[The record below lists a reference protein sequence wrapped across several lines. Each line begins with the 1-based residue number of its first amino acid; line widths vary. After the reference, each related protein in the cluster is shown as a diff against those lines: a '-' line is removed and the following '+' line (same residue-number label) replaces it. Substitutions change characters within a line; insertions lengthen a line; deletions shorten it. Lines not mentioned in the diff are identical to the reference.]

1 MILKKTF
8 ILSVFIAILLPS
20 LGFTASSKHKVLFEK
35 AKFTMETKG
44 DLEGAIK
51 LFNKIIKKY
60 PDEREY
66 AANSQL
72 YIGLCYEKLGLNE
85 AQKAYRKVVDGYPE
99 QTEAVKAAN
108 EKLSFL
114 LKAKAVIRKE
124 DKKFNIR
131 KVWAGPDVD
140 IEGAPSP
147 DGRYLSYV
155 DWDTGDLAIYEI
167 ATGKKRR
174 LTNKGTWDESDEF
187 AEFSRWSPDGKRIV
201 YDWYNKKDFIELR
214 IIGLDSSKPRILYSN
229 EEVGWAQT
237 YDWSPDGKQIL
248 ACFWSKDDIHKIV
261 LVSVTDGSVRVLK
274 TLDKWPFNMCFSPD
288 GRYIVYDFPLKED
301 SPDRDIFLLSI
312 DGSREIPLV
321 KHPANDVVLG
331 WVPDGKNI
339 IFASDRTGTPDIWV
353 IRVAEGNPQ
362 GVPRLVKSSKG
373 PFQPMGLG
381 FTIDGSFYY
390 GHRPNKTDVYIT
402 EIDPETGKIMVPPH
416 EAINHFVESNAT
428 PDYSP
433 DGKYLA
439 YISRRTPMTMRYT
452 TRPIGN
458 VLCIRSLETGE
469 EREFKPEINRFG
481 WPRWSPDGRSVLVV
495 NWNANNQKGYYQI
508 DTKTG
513 NVTPVIPTDE
523 DRDLFGRH
531 EWSRDGKTIFYGCRD
546 RKDKILYQIFVR
558 DLESGT
564 EKELYRSDDY
574 LNISLSPDGQ
584 WLALLFLS
592 NEKPCLNVMPATGGE
607 PRELCRFEEEEGIVF
622 GHNCSITWTVDGK
635 YILFT
640 MKNSKMDDAKWELC
654 RISAD
659 GGELEKLGLEMSD
672 SFFNLSIHSDGR
684 HIAFSSRGQSG
695 SEVWVM
701 ENFLPE

>member
-1 MILKKTF
+1 
-8 ILSVFIAILLPS
+8 
-20 LGFTASSKHKVLFEK
+20 
-35 AKFTMETKG
+35 
-44 DLEGAIK
+44 
-51 LFNKIIKKY
+51 
-60 PDEREY
+60 
-66 AANSQL
+66 
-72 YIGLCYEKLGLNE
+72 
-85 AQKAYRKVVDGYPE
+85 
-99 QTEAVKAAN
+99 
-108 EKLSFL
+108 
-114 LKAKAVIRKE
+114 
-124 DKKFNIR
+124 
-131 KVWAGPDVD
+131 
-140 IEGAPSP
+140 
-147 DGRYLSYV
+147 
-155 DWDTGDLAIYEI
+155 
-167 ATGKKRR
+167 
-174 LTNKGTWDESDEF
+174 
-187 AEFSRWSPDGKRIV
+187 
-201 YDWYNKKDFIELR
+201 
-214 IIGLDSSKPRILYSN
+214 
-229 EEVGWAQT
+229 
-237 YDWSPDGKQIL
+237 
-248 ACFWSKDDIHKIV
+248 
-261 LVSVTDGSVRVLK
+261 
-274 TLDKWPFNMCFSPD
+274 
-288 GRYIVYDFPLKED
+288 
-301 SPDRDIFLLSI
+301 
-312 DGSREIPLV
+312 
-321 KHPANDVVLG
+321 
-331 WVPDGKNI
+331 
-339 IFASDRTGTPDIWV
+339 
-353 IRVAEGNPQ
+353 
-362 GVPRLVKSSKG
+362 
-373 PFQPMGLG
+373 
-381 FTIDGSFYY
+381 
-390 GHRPNKTDVYIT
+390 
-402 EIDPETGKIMVPPH
+402 
-416 EAINHFVESNAT
+416 
-428 PDYSP
+428 
-433 DGKYLA
+433 YLA